1 MALEK
6 LKITNTDSK
15 EEFEVLFNPA
25 EYTFESSSKWEEK
38 KGNRRPP
45 ELQYTGGE
53 RKKLSMDLFFDTY
66 ETKQDVRQYT
76 AKFAQLLV
84 VTTNNGNNGKRPPVV
99 QLSWGPANPD
109 SGFPFVCVLAS
120 LKQQFVLF
128 ASNGTPV
135 RAKLSVSFTEFSPP
149 IKDEQKDPRK
159 GSSPAQTYSVK
170 ARDTLAGIANTVWQ
184 DPTQWRLI
192 ASQNDIDNPRIL
204 TPGTVLVIPAV
215 Q

>member
-6 LKITNTDSK
+6 LKITNTDSND
-15 EEFEVLFNPA
+15 EFEVLFNPS
-25 EYTFESSSKWEEK
+25 EYTFESSSKWEEQ

-53 RKKLSMDLFFDTY
+53 RKKLSMDLFVDTY
-66 ETKQDVRQYT
+66 ETSQDVRQYT

-84 VTTNNGNNGKRPPVV
+84 VTTDNGNSGKRPPVV

-128 ASNGTPV
+128 ASDGTPV
-135 RAKLSVSFTEFSPP
+135 RAKLSVQFTEFSLPVQ
-149 IKDEQKDPRK
+149 DEQKDPRR
-159 GSSPAQTYSVK
+159 GSSPAQTYTVR
-170 ARDTLAGIANTVWQ
+170 ARDTLAGISNSVWQ

-192 ASQNDIDNPRIL
+192 AEQNSIDNPRIL
-204 TPGTVLVIPAV
+204 TPGTTLVIPTV